1 MGGVVLGT
9 VSKTD
14 IPLMETCILI
24 RKETRKQ
31 DRRQR
36 VMSARLRVE
45 EGRCA
50 VC

>member
-1 MGGVVLGT
+1 MGGIILGA

-24 RKETRKQ
+24 RKETCKQ

-36 VMSARLRVE
+36 VMSARLRFEV
-45 EGRCA
+45 G
-50 VC
+50 